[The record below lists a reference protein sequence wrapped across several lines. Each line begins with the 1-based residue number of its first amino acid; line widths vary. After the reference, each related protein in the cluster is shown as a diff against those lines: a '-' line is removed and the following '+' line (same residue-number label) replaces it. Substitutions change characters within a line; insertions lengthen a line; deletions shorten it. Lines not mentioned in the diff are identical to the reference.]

1 MKIRT
6 HLASA
11 AAVTITGAAALTPHS
26 EAFAAPGESAPESL
40 QHKSGNTPGPDD
52 PVATHRPDDATII
65 KFQQFEETISDSFQ
79 PHGKHTPQTYGAG
92 PYPYTFGS
100 S

>member
-52 PVATHRPDDATII
+52 ATII